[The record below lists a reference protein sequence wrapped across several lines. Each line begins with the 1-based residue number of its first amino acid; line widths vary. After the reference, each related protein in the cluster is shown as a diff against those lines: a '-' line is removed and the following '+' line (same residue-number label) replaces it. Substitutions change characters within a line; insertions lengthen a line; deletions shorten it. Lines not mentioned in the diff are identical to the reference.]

1 MCVGAGPVCVCVEG
15 VGPGQYILD
24 KRAREGLTE
33 VTFE

>member
-1 MCVGAGPVCVCVEG
+1 MWVLSLCVCVEG
-15 VGPGQYILD
+15 GGPGQYILD